1 MKCNESGINFEL
13 GSLRQAFQGRESAR
27 PWSAFGKVNE
37 LGPSGWLATGLEEN
51 RCLFF
56 LNPPFVF
63 FWKQV
68 AKVNEEKGDVEF
80 GWAWAWCGMSHRH
93 REEWAAEVGAFWISS
108 LTAQTENH
116 GSSVSRVPQPG
127 LQRVC
132 LSNAFV
138 FGEQLSALLLW
149 DAGKNRS
156 IWTLSYLHVSTIP
169 GQPVISRQRCCD
181 IRGDFVAWGTVHKQ
195 LAPCAISFLLQNFHL
210 LIYSCVGQK
219 TTFRSWFSPASV
231 SRGDRTQVL
240 RFKFAAP
247 TSPCH
252 PLTLTPTEQTA
263 RSIFFSFFHLLF
275 FLLRQM
281 IDSKVISVFDLTGWS
296 FSWWSQSA
304 TLPTLMWV

>member
-1 MKCNESGINFEL
+1 MRKRETLSLAEPEPGVGCRTGTARNGRPRLEHF
-13 GSLRQAFQGRESAR
+13 GSLRWQRKR
-27 PWSAFGKVNE
+27 K
-37 LGPSGWLATGLEEN
+37 
-51 RCLFF
+51 
-56 LNPPFVF
+56 
-63 FWKQV
+63 
-68 AKVNEEKGDVEF
+68 
-80 GWAWAWCGMSHRH
+80 
-93 REEWAAEVGAFWISS
+93 
-108 LTAQTENH
+108 NH

-252 PLTLTPTEQTA
+252 PLTLTATEQTA
-263 RSIFFSFFHLLF
+263 RSIFFLSFIFC
-275 FLLRQM
+275 
-281 IDSKVISVFDLTGWS
+281 SS
-296 FSWWSQSA
+296 FSGKW
-304 TLPTLMWV
+304 